1 MAITDRPSHAKY
13 PDMKA
18 LPNTPQ
24 AGLILITV
32 AFLYAPLL
40 DVFAKLL
47 TETISPG
54 MVGLG
59 RFALA
64 SLFLIP
70 LVTLAGQWGRL
81 RRGHVAAGALLG
93 TALLC
98 FNSALQVMP
107 IANAIAI
114 FFVEPLILTILSAL
128 ILKETIGW
136 RRSAAV
142 CVGLIGAMIVI
153 RPNWEAFG
161 PAAALP
167 LGTAVCFAFYM
178 LVTKVMVTDGKPLL
192 LQFWTGTS
200 AAAVLLIATAAGT
213 EAEVSFLI
221 LTWPSWPEIQLF
233 LCMGVIAVAAH
244 QMIVLSLARID
255 ASVIAPMQYIEIV
268 SATLLGWWIFDD
280 FPDLWTWVG
289 TCIIIASGVYVFH
302 RERKRGGSH

>member
-1 MAITDRPSHAKY
+1 MR
-13 PDMKA
+13 A
-18 LPNTPQ
+18 LSNTPQ
-24 AGLILITV
+24 TGLILVTV

-54 MVGLG
+54 MVGMG

-70 LVTLAGQWGRL
+70 LVSITGQWGRL
-81 RRGHVAAGALLG
+81 RRGHVLAGVFLG

-114 FFVEPLILTILSAL
+114 FFVEPLILTVLSAL
-128 ILKETIGW
+128 ILKESIGW
-136 RRSAAV
+136 RRILAV
-142 CVGLIGAMIVI
+142 CVGLVGAIIVI

-167 LGTAVCFAFYM
+167 LGTAVCFACYM

-192 LQFWTGTS
+192 LQFWTGT
-200 AAAVLLIATAAGT
+200 AAATVLLIATAAGT

-221 LTWPSWPEIQLF
+221 LSWPTWSETLLF
-233 LCMGVIAVAAH
+233 LCLGVVAVAAH

-255 ASVIAPMQYIEIV
+255 ASVVAPMQYIEII
-268 SATLLGWWIFDD
+268 SATLFGWWIFGD
-280 FPDLWTWVG
+280 FPDLWTWIG
-289 TCIIIASGVYVFH
+289 AGIIIASGVYVFH
-302 RERKRGGSH
+302 RERQRDVTS